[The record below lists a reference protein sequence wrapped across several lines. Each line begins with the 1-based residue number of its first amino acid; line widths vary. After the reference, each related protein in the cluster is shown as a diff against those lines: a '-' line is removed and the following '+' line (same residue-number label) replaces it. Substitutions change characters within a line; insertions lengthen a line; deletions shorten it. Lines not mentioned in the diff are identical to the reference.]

1 MTKNEKLM
9 IGVLILITIAIIC
22 ILAFSK
28 SETWKKTLN
37 TNVQKSEKGQNII
50 DDKNEDYSVE
60 KVTDSGYFVI
70 AHNKIYNK
78 ERLDKF
84 IENTSIDSE
93 NRIEDSIKIIQYTIE
108 GDPII
113 TELIYKK
120 TENTSTYILKNDN
133 TRDKWS
139 AEADRKIRINE
150 DIPGNIYGITE
161 RKEGNIVI
169 VELALHAEIDYAD
182 ENAKRYETIHVC
194 SYTSNSKQEQISTF
208 NGKVIEANQNSIIV
222 EPNEGEEIR
231 KTADKISVGLGK
243 NNDEKYEVGSIV
255 KIIYT
260 GSIMETYP
268 AQIEAVSI
276 EVNSK

>member
-1 MTKNEKLM
+1 MKKNEKLM
-9 IGVLILITIAIIC
+9 IGVLVLITIVMIGV
-22 ILAFSK
+22 LAFSK
-28 SETWKKTLN
+28 SKTWKNTLN
-37 TNVQKSEKGQNII
+37 TNVQSSEKGQDII
-50 DDKNEDYSVE
+50 DDTDEDYSLE
-60 KVTDSGYFVI
+60 KATERGYFVI
-70 AHNKIYNK
+70 GHNKIYNK
-78 ERLDKF
+78 EKLDKF
-84 IENTSIDSE
+84 IENTSMNSK
-93 NRIEDSIKIIQYTIE
+93 NRKEDSIKIVQYTTE

-120 TENTSTYILKNDN
+120 TENTSTYILKEDN

-139 AEADRKIRINE
+139 AEEDRKVRINE

-161 RKEGNIVI
+161 RKDGNIVI

-194 SYTSNSKQEQISTF
+194 SYTSNSTQEQISTF

-222 EPNEGEEIR
+222 EPNAGEDIR
-231 KTADKISVGLGK
+231 KSADKISVKLGK

-255 KIIYT
+255 KIVYT
-260 GSIMETYP
+260 GYIMETYP